1 MLGPPMTTPG
11 SQRWAELAGT
21 ALIIGAALLVLRPF
35 LVPIGWAV
43 ILAFA
48 SWPAFTWIERR
59 LGGRTGWAAALTT
72 MLVVLVV
79 MVPAV
84 LVSLALAAELQRAF
98 ADFKVWAR
106 SGPGDLLALARR
118 LPVLG
123 PELADRLAG
132 LLADP
137 LRLQEWAVTRAGPV
151 VVAVTSAAGDLGR
164 FALEAALAVFTLF
177 FVYRDGGALAPAID
191 RAARRL
197 GGPRTVVL
205 FRPMGRT
212 VRAVMYGTLFTA
224 LTQGALVMIGTWA
237 AGLRAPVLLGALT
250 VLLALLPVGAP
261 LVYGPVGA
269 WLLLQGRLL
278 AGALLLLWGVLVV
291 SMVDNVIRSWFLAG
305 AGRIPFLLGFFGV
318 LGGLAAFGSIG
329 LFLGPAAV
337 ALLLALWREWSRED
351 GTAP

>member
-35 LVPIGWAV
+35 LVPIAWAAV
-43 ILAFA
+43 LAFA
-48 SWPAFTWIERR
+48 SWPVFTRIERR
-59 LGGRTGWAAALTT
+59 LGGRSGWAAALTT
-72 MLVVLVV
+72 ALVVLVV

-98 ADFKVWAR
+98 VDFKAWIR
-106 SGPGDLLALARR
+106 SGPADLLATVRG
-118 LPVLG
+118 LPVVG
-123 PELADRLAG
+123 PELAGRLAG
-132 LLADP
+132 ILADP
-137 LRLQEWAVTRAGPV
+137 ARLQEWAVARAGTL
-151 VVAVTSAAGDLGR
+151 VVAITSAAGDVGR
-164 FALEAALAVFTLF
+164 FAIETVLIVFTLF

-197 GGPRTVVL
+197 GGARTVAM
-205 FRPMGRT
+205 FRPMGQT

-224 LTQGALVMIGTWA
+224 LTQGGLVMIGCWA

-250 VLLALLPVGAP
+250 VILALTPVGAA
-261 LVYGPVGA
+261 LVYAPAAG
-269 WLLLQGRLL
+269 WLLLQGRHL
-278 AGALLLLWGVLVV
+278 AGTLLLLWGVLVV

-337 ALLLALWREWSRED
+337 ALLLALWREWSGED
-351 GTAP
+351 AGTP

>member
-1 MLGPPMTTPG
+1 M
-11 SQRWAELAGT
+11 
-21 ALIIGAALLVLRPF
+21 
-35 LVPIGWAV
+35 
-43 ILAFA
+43 
-48 SWPAFTWIERR
+48 
-59 LGGRTGWAAALTT
+59 
-72 MLVVLVV
+72 
-79 MVPAV
+79 
-84 LVSLALAAELQRAF
+84 
-98 ADFKVWAR
+98 
-106 SGPGDLLALARR
+106 
-118 LPVLG
+118 
-123 PELADRLAG
+123 
-132 LLADP
+132 
-137 LRLQEWAVTRAGPV
+137 

-164 FALEAALAVFTLF
+164 FAIEAVLAVFTLF